1 MHIAILGSG
10 IVGQTLGAKL
20 LQLGHQ
26 VTLGTR
32 NPDQLDDSKG
42 MAGTLRDWQAQN
54 GGAVATFADAAQAAE
69 LIVNASSGAATLEVL
84 KLVGAEHLTG
94 KVLLDIAN
102 PLDFSQ
108 GMPPSLFVKD
118 TDSLAEQ
125 IQRAYPDV
133 RVVKALNTMSAALMV
148 DPQALA
154 AGEHTVFMA
163 GNDEAAKRQ
172 VAELLRSFGW
182 SDLLDLGDL
191 SAARGTEMLL
201 PIWLRLWQTLG
212 THMLQFKIVR

>member
-1 MHIAILGSG
+1 MNIAILGSG
-10 IVGQTLGAKL
+10 IVGQTIGQKL
-20 LQLGHQ
+20 TQLGHA

-32 NPDQLDDSKG
+32 DPQQLDDKKG
-42 MAGTLRDWQAQN
+42 MGGTLRDWQTQT
-54 GGAVATFADAAQAAE
+54 GARIATFDQAAE
-69 LIVNASSGAATLEVL
+69 NADLIVNATGGAATLSAL
-84 KLVGAEHLTG
+84 GLVNPDHLSG
-94 KVLLDIAN
+94 KILLDIAN

-125 IQRAYPDV
+125 VQRTYPDLK
-133 RVVKALNTMSAALMV
+133 VVKTLNTMTAALMV

-154 AGEHTVFMA
+154 GGDHTVFLA
-163 GNDEAAKRQ
+163 GNDAGAKA
-172 VAELLRSFGW
+172 VVSELLRSFGW
-182 SDLLDLGDL
+182 TDLLDLGDL

-212 THMLQFKIVR
+212 TPMLQFKIVR